1 MNIEPDDICQAPH
14 GKPSFRTG
22 NKKPL
27 AVDCSR
33 LYGLHKKA
41 AEQEE
46 KVNWS
51 AEVKAEALQF

>member
-1 MNIEPDDICQAPH
+1 MKKAPQI
-14 GKPSFRTG
+14 
-22 NKKPL
+22 
-27 AVDCSR
+27 DCSR